1 MCYLVIMGWLTS
13 PAGSLS
19 HNYLCPGETMRFIS
33 RWTLAVIFVMTVL
46 VVAVACGSGSE
57 QAGSERT
64 STAPSFTQESLDLG
78 GLTAD
83 DIVAAQEQVLNRVY
97 QTTVPSVAH
106 IRVTQRLDQQPQDS
120 PFEFPFPFDQDPD
133 TPPTPDGF
141 FERGEGSGFA
151 WDDQGHIVTNYHVIV
166 NADTVTVVLADG
178 TELEAQ
184 VLGGDPDSDLAVL
197 GVSTAKVVLQP
208 IPLGD
213 SDDLQVGQM
222 VSAIGNPFGQEFT
235 LTSGIVSALGRT
247 IRSGNSLFSIP
258 EVIQTDA
265 AINPGNSG
273 GPLLDRQGQVIGINT
288 QIITRSGSNAGV
300 GFAVPINTAKQVIPV
315 LIKEGRYEYAWLGIS
330 GNDVDAEV
338 AELMDLPE
346 GTRGALVVEVTNDGP
361 ADEAGLVGGDQ
372 TVTVRG
378 RSFRLGGDVIVG
390 IDGILV
396 ESLDDVILY
405 LNRNTRPDDEI
416 VLDII
421 RNNNSLQVTVKLGTR
436 PTL

>member
-1 MCYLVIMGWLTS
+1 MCYLVIMGWLTP
-13 PAGSLS
+13 PAGNLPHDYLS
-19 HNYLCPGETMRFIS
+19 PGETMRIVS
-33 RWTLAVIFVMTVL
+33 RWTLAVIFVITVL
-46 VVAVACGSGSE
+46 AVAVACGNGSD

-64 STAPSFTQESLDLG
+64 STALSSAQEPLDLG

-83 DIVAAQEQVLNRVY
+83 DIVAAQEQVLNLVY
-97 QTTVPSVAH
+97 LTTVPSVAH
-106 IRVTQRLDQQPQDS
+106 IRVTQKLGQQSQDS
-120 PFEFPFPFDQDPD
+120 PFDFPFPFDQEPD
-133 TPPTPDGF
+133 TPPAPDGF

-151 WDDQGHIVTNYHVIV
+151 WDDKGHIVTNYHVIV
-166 NADTVTVVLADG
+166 NADSVTVVLADG
-178 TELEAQ
+178 TELEAV

-197 GVSTAKVVLQP
+197 GVTIAEGTLQP

-213 SDDLQVGQM
+213 SDNLQVGQM

-273 GPLLDRQGQVIGINT
+273 GPLLDRQGRVIGINT
-288 QIITRSGSNAGV
+288 QIITRSGSSAGV

-315 LIKEGRYEYAWLGIS
+315 LIEEGRYEYAWLGIS

-338 AELMDLPE
+338 AELMGFPE

-405 LNRNTRPDDEI
+405 LNRSTCPNDEI

-421 RNNNSLQVTVKLGTR
+421 RDNQSLQITVELGTR

>member
-1 MCYLVIMGWLTS
+1 M
-13 PAGSLS
+13 
-19 HNYLCPGETMRFIS
+19 
-33 RWTLAVIFVMTVL
+33 
-46 VVAVACGSGSE
+46 
-57 QAGSERT
+57 
-64 STAPSFTQESLDLG
+64 DLG

-133 TPPTPDGF
+133 TPLTPDGF

-151 WDDQGHIVTNYHVIV
+151 WDDQGHIVSNYHVIV

-315 LIKEGRYEYAWLGIS
+315 LIEEGRYEYAWLGIS

-361 ADEAGLVGGDQ
+361 ADEAGLVGGDP
-372 TVTVRG
+372 TVHRARKELQARRRCNRRHRRDSSREFG
-378 RSFRLGGDVIVG
+378 RRY
-390 IDGILV
+390 
-396 ESLDDVILY
+396 SL
-405 LNRNTRPDDEI
+405 PE
-416 VLDII
+416 
-421 RNNNSLQVTVKLGTR
+421 
-436 PTL
+436 P